1 MHRNTLLVLAAGLA
15 GAFSTAVAGHL
26 FLTPAVASSS
36 SAVTLT
42 DARTGTVD
50 VLQLLER
57 MLDMESYATERDN
70 ETRVW
75 NEQVTSIAQERDSY
89 LQALQQMDPS
99 QAETP
104 AAQSLYAQY
113 QSAQQ
118 RFDQARQQAGMAI
131 DTLAAGQLTRAYQA
145 VHAAV
150 QKVAA
155 EQGYDRVFSSRMDVD
170 AIDASN
176 TNVVVQE
183 VLLRPVLFDGTG
195 DDLTPLIVAE
205 LGIPERADPAV
216 EGPVPG
222 AEGEPAADPVTP
234 PAGG

>member
-1 MHRNTLLVLAAGLA
+1 MHRNTMLVLAAGLA

-26 FLTPAVASSS
+26 FLTPAVASPSEVS
-36 SAVTLT
+36 IT

-89 LQALQQMDPS
+89 LQALQRMDPE

-118 RFDQARQQAGMAI
+118 RFEQARQQAGMAI
-131 DTLAAGQLTRAYQA
+131 DSLAAGQLTRAYQA
-145 VHAAV
+145 VHTAV
-150 QKVAA
+150 QKIAA
-155 EQGYDRVFSSRMDVD
+155 EQGYDRVFSTRMTVD

-183 VLLRPVLFDGTG
+183 VLLRPLLFDATS
-195 DDLTPLIVAE
+195 DDLTPLIATE
-205 LGIPERADPAV
+205 LGIPEMADPTV
-216 EGPVPG
+216 EEPVPG
-222 AEGEPAADPVTP
+222 ADAQPPADATTP
-234 PAGG
+234 PEGGG